1 MPGVCYI
8 QNAVLKQCFEWV
20 GVLTLAK
27 QIEGVYESV
36 LACAREEFLARGFE
50 RASLRQIAQ
59 NAGTS
64 TGSIYTRF
72 GDKHGLFDA
81 LVADPAQNL
90 IDWFRREH
98 EAFAA
103 LSPAGQRD
111 SSFRYSDERMPRFID
126 YVYDHYDAFKLLL
139 TCAEGT
145 RYKDFVHEF
154 VLIDVQYTLDFI
166 RAMGSDVLASA
177 RATMDFIHMLS
188 SAFFTGIL
196 ETIVHDMPREEAI
209 AYTLQIQRFYQAGW
223 KNLLRL

>member
-1 MPGVCYI
+1 M
-8 QNAVLKQCFEWV
+8 
-20 GVLTLAK
+20 AK
-27 QIEGVYESV
+27 QIAGVYENV
-36 LACAREEFLARGFE
+36 LACARDEFLARGFE

-81 LVADPAQNL
+81 LVADAAQNL
-90 IDWFRREH
+90 MDWFRSEH

-103 LSPAGQRD
+103 LSPAEQRTG
-111 SSFRYSDERMPRFID
+111 SFRYSDERMPRFIE
-126 YVYDHYDAFKLLL
+126 YVYDHYDAFKLVL

-154 VLIDVQYTLDFI
+154 VLIDVRYTIDFI
-166 RAMGSDVLASA
+166 DAMGSDMLATG
-177 RATMDFIHMLS
+177 RATMDLIHMLS

-196 ETIVHDMPREEAI
+196 ETVVHDMGREEAI
-209 AYTLQIQRFYQAGW
+209 AYTRQLQRFYQAGW
-223 KNLLRL
+223 RNLLQL